1 MEAITYD
8 QETVDLLICPGCR
21 TASAERIDVRTLHQD
36 GEFLAC
42 DCGRRYPVVDGVP
55 IVMADSSEFLRGEL
69 ATVVER
75 DMAPELAAALIAD
88 GPDELPYARLLE
100 HLSIYLDAHW
110 GDRAEPAPDGVDEAC
125 ALRPIV
131 ERLRALP
138 KARAAIELGCSVG
151 RVLAELPAESV
162 YGLELQF
169 GAARRARKL
178 LAGERVAYARR
189 MIGRSYA
196 AAVTSG
202 IRRDNV
208 WIACGD
214 ALDAPYVPGAFDRV
228 VALNLLD
235 SVAHPRQLLAVVD
248 ALCERGGEI
257 VLASPY
263 AWQSTVMAE
272 HERFG
277 GADPA
282 EALRLILRSGL
293 SMGYTIVEEAEVPWT
308 LRRDARSSVTYRT
321 HFVRAR
327 KGT

>member
-1 MEAITYD
+1 MELAV
-8 QETVDLLICPGCR
+8 ELLICPGCR
-21 TASAERIDVRTLHQD
+21 LASVGRIDVRTLTRD
-36 GEFLAC
+36 GEFLVC
-42 DCGRRYPVVDGVP
+42 ECGRRYPVVDGVP
-55 IVMADSSEFLRGEL
+55 IVMAEPGEFLRGEM
-69 ATVVER
+69 ATIVER
-75 DMAPELAAALIAD
+75 DMAPDVAAALVEH
-88 GPDELPYARLLE
+88 GPDDVPYARLLE

-110 GDRAEPAPDGVDEAC
+110 GDRAEPAPDGVAAEPW

-131 ERLRALP
+131 ERIRALP

-151 RVLAELPAESV
+151 RVLAEMPAESV

-169 GAARRARKL
+169 GAVRRARRL
-178 LAGERVAYARR
+178 LAGERVSYARR

-196 AAVTSG
+196 AASASG
-202 IRRDNV
+202 IKSDV
-208 WIACGD
+208 TLVCGD
-214 ALDAPYVPGAFDRV
+214 AMDAPFVPGAFDRV
-228 VALNLLD
+228 VALNMLD

-248 ALCERGGEI
+248 ALCEVGGEI

-263 AWQSTVMAE
+263 AWQSSVMQE

-282 EALRLILRSGL
+282 GALREIVAGGL
-293 SMGYTIVEEAEVPWT
+293 SMSYAIVEEAEVPWT

-321 HFVRAR
+321 HYVRAR

>member
-1 MEAITYD
+1 M
-8 QETVDLLICPGCR
+8 Q
-21 TASAERIDVRTLHQD
+21 QD

-42 DCGRRYPVVDGVP
+42 ECGCRYPIVDGVP
-55 IVMADSSEFLRGEL
+55 IVMTDSSEFLRGEL
-69 ATVVER
+69 ATVEER
-75 DMAPELAAALIAD
+75 DMAPELAAALIED
-88 GPDELPYARLLE
+88 GPDDVPYARLLE
-100 HLSIYLDAHW
+100 HLSIYMDAHW
-110 GDRAEPAPDGVDEAC
+110 GDRAEPAPDGVRDEDAC
-125 ALRPIV
+125 ALRPFL

-138 KARAAIELGCSVG
+138 KARDAIELGCSVG

-162 YGLELQF
+162 YGLEWQF

-178 LAGERVAYARR
+178 LSGERVAYARR

-196 AAVTSG
+196 TATAAG

-228 VALNLLD
+228 VALNMVD
-235 SVAHPRQLLAVVD
+235 SVPQPRQLLAVVD

-257 VLASPY
+257 VLSSPF
-263 AWQSTVMAE
+263 AWQSTVMQE

-277 GADPA
+277 GADPVG
-282 EALRLILRSGL
+282 ALRDILRSGL
-293 SMGYTIVEEAEVPWT
+293 SMGYTIVEEAELPWT

-321 HFVRAR
+321 YFVRAR